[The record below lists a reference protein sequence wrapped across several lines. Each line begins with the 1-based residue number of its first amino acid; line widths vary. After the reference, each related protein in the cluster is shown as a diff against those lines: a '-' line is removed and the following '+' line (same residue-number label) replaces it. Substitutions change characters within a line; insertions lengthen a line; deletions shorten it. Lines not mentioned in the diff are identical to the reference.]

1 MEKHYVNFRKQLIQ
15 NFVTTVCN
23 ITKIGFETDFF

>member
-15 NFVTTVCN
+15 NFVTTVFN